1 MPGSSRA
8 ALRAL
13 HLRLP
18 GDGVELVGHL
28 LQHADED
35 HRLAG
40 RVLQVLQRLDHL
52 AAEQAVGAAHVGL
65 AAALGD
71 GLRLLLGVD
80 HRLPGQVGDRVD
92 EDDRLRGEEGLEAAV
107 AGEPADMLE
116 VRRAVPG
123 GGVLR
128 RVGAADQ
135 HGEVAEVA
143 EAADRD
149 AGAAPVL
156 HRLHPGLEVEADGV
170 VLGAASSAA
179 SSCRCPAGRRWRTR
193 SCSLPPTGV
202 RRR

>member
-18 GDGVELVGHL
+18 GDGVELVGDL

-35 HRLAG
+35 HGLAG

-107 AGEPADMLE
+107 AGRRRGHARGAARCTRRRHPAPDRRRRSAPRGRGSRRSCGPGCW
-116 VRRAVPG
+116 RRASPAPTSSRPRG
-123 GGVLR
+123 RGR
-128 RVGAADQ
+128 RSRARG
-135 HGEVAEVA
+135 
-143 EAADRD
+143 
-149 AGAAPVL
+149 
-156 HRLHPGLEVEADGV
+156 
-170 VLGAASSAA
+170 ASSAA
-179 SSCRCPAGRRWRTR
+179 SSCRCPAGRRSRTR